1 MDCQP
6 VSCHAISD
14 KLNLIIFRTPGA
26 QGNDTAMSE
35 QADVNCPDEFSAWS
49 MTCAENSSIASKFE
63 IHSFTQQPAA
73 CLSRFFIAGAFSRMD
88 PIFQQNIWQPI
99 FYNPTFDTLI
109 WLLGFENYLKLLL
122 MNRNLLR
129 FRPL

>member
-1 MDCQP
+1 
-6 VSCHAISD
+6 
-14 KLNLIIFRTPGA
+14 
-26 QGNDTAMSE
+26 MSE
-35 QADVNCPDEFSAWS
+35 QADANCPYEFSAWS
-49 MTCAENSSIASKFE
+49 MTCAENSIASKFE
-63 IHSFTQQPAA
+63 IHSSTQQPAA
-73 CLSRFFIAGAFSRMD
+73 SLSRFSIAGAFSRMN

-99 FYNPTFDTLI
+99 SYNPTFDTLI